1 MFLVFTVGDIHAR
14 LARSAD
20 RLSCPL
26 RFSGGGE
33 PVAKPVQAWMWVP
46 AVNTL
51 IIIAEDPL

>member
-1 MFLVFTVGDIHAR
+1 MPGWHGVPTGFPAPCAFQW
-14 LARSAD
+14 
-20 RLSCPL
+20 
-26 RFSGGGE
+26 GGE